1 MTKGR
6 SSEIESMAADWLSRR
21 VAEDWSAHDQSQL
34 NAWLEASTANRVAF
48 LRLEAV
54 WAETARLKA
63 LAAGRAAGDV
73 PARGAWLQGSAPRNP
88 SAAEPKPSGLRRDAL
103 RQGLASIVLLTCVAV
118 GAWAWSQRDTAESL
132 MYVAQAGSL
141 SEVRLADQSSATL
154 SSGGRIV
161 VEMSPHERRID
172 LQRGEAFFA
181 AASQKQRPFIVTAG
195 SRRVVAVG
203 TKFAVRRDGDD
214 LRVVVTEGLVRLEA
228 VPVQGAPA
236 APVTLLPAGSI
247 ATTTSGG
254 VLVRTGT
261 VAEAERALNW
271 RSGFLQFDATP
282 LAEVAAEF
290 SRYSGRRIVTG
301 DAAAAAIPIGGNFR
315 WSNVDGF
322 VRLLEQGFGVRA
334 EQRGD
339 TLVLLSR

>member
-1 MTKGR
+1 MTEGR
-6 SSEIESMAADWLSRR
+6 SNEIESMAADWLSRR
-21 VAEDWSAHDQSQL
+21 VAEDWSAQDQSQL
-34 NAWLEASTANRVAF
+34 NAWLAASTANRVAF

-73 PARGAWLQGSAPRNP
+73 PARGEWLPGSAPRN
-88 SAAEPKPSGLRRDAL
+88 ARATEPKQSSARRDAV
-103 RQGLASIVLLTCVAV
+103 RQSLAAAVLLTCVAL
-118 GAWAWSQRDTAESL
+118 GAWAWTLRDSVESVS
-132 MYVAQAGSL
+132 YGAQAGAL
-141 SEVRLADQSSATL
+141 LEVRLADQSQATL

-161 VEMSPHERRID
+161 VEMSRHARRID

-228 VPVQGAPA
+228 VPVPGAPA

-247 ATTTSGG
+247 ATATSGG
-254 VLVRTGT
+254 VLVRAGSLD
-261 VAEAERALNW
+261 EAERALNW
-271 RSGFLQFDATP
+271 RGGFLQFDATP

-290 SRYSGRRIVTG
+290 SRYSGRRVVTG
-301 DAAAAAIPIGGNFR
+301 DATAAAIPIGGNFR

-322 VRLLEQGFGVRA
+322 VRLLEQGFGIRA